1 MLTGFHAVL
10 RWNKDP
16 TDLLIEA
23 LPCRIFL
30 LLPRY
35 RQCSFSYL
43 YHYIIVICFP
53 KIILW
58 YALIC
63 LSLLDKAL
71 LFLVDIIDFYY
82 RFSIFVAFI

>member
-10 RWNKDP
+10 RWNKDS
-16 TDLLIEA
+16 TYLLIEA

-35 RQCSFSYL
+35 RQCIFSYL

-53 KIILW
+53 KVVIW
-58 YALIC
+58 NALTC